1 MAFISNIRLKFIILL
16 FYPIYLYLKKNEFS
30 QFNLFIDFL
39 ELLPFIYSGKKEM
52 FCKILY
58 THITYIYSR

>member
-1 MAFISNIRLKFIILL
+1 MAFISNIGLKFIILL
-16 FYPIYLYLKKNEFS
+16 FYLIYLYLKQNEFS

-39 ELLPFIYSGKKEM
+39 EFLPFIYSGKKEM

-58 THITYIYSR
+58 KYTYL